1 MRLPSRLVL
10 SALVAGAAGVALVGC
25 ASSSPGGSAGNPM
38 TFFVTSSNPGQGGN
52 LGGLAGADAYCQKL
66 ASNVG
71 AGGQTWHA
79 YLSTQGAQA
88 VNARDRIG
96 KGPWLNAK
104 GEAIATSV
112 DNLHSAGNNL
122 NKKTALTEKGEVV
135 AGRGDAVNMHDILTG
150 STAEGRSVSGS
161 ADATCGNWTSAT
173 TGSAIVGHHDRIGL
187 NESAPMKSWNHSHP
201 SKACDMAAL
210 KSTGGDGRFYCFA
223 TN

>member
-1 MRLPSRLVL
+1 MRPLRLLALTTCAAATVL
-10 SALVAGAAGVALVGC
+10 AGC
-25 ASSSPGGSAGNPM
+25 ASSSSGGGAGNPM

-66 ASNVG
+66 ASTVG
-71 AGGQTWHA
+71 AGGQTWRA

-122 NKKTALTEKGEVV
+122 NKKTALTEKGEIV

-150 STAEGRSVSGS
+150 STAEGRSVPSS

-201 SKACDMAAL
+201 SKACDMPAL

-223 TN
+223 VD